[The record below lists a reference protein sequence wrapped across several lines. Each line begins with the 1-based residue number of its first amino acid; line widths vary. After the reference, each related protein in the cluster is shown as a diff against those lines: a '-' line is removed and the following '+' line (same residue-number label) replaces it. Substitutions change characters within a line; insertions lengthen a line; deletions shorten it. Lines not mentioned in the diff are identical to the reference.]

1 MLKQILAKIP
11 RKTSKADSLNSVENN
26 PCNNNS
32 NAGNGIPFNSS
43 CTVLSNKLNVVKRMS
58 SAIFPASVA
67 SGGEL
72 VDPQVPF
79 KDATN
84 SEKQSLFLSKLNL
97 CCLVY
102 DFSDPD
108 QYSTEKELKH
118 QILLE
123 LGDFVASGSV
133 KFSEAAIAALCK
145 MCADNL
151 FREFP
156 PKGNPISARSENEDD
171 QILFDP
177 AWCHLQL
184 VYELLLR
191 ALGQSS
197 FDAKVAKKYLDQK
210 YILKLLDLFDSEDP
224 RERDCLK
231 SILHRLYGKFMVHRS
246 FMRKAVSNIFYRFV
260 YETER
265 HNGIAEL
272 LEVFGSVISGF
283 ALPLKEEHKLFLTRA
298 LIPLHKPKSLGVYHQ
313 QLAYCIVQ
321 FVEKDLKLAS
331 VVIKG
336 LLKYW
341 PVTNSQK
348 ELMFISETEE
358 ILEMINMAD
367 FEQIMVPLFR
377 QIGCSLN
384 SYHFQVAER
393 SHYLWNNDHIL
404 NLIMHNRQM
413 IMPIIFPAL
422 ERNSRNHWNKTV
434 LNLTQNVR
442 KVFCGMDEELALAC
456 QSKVE
461 EDNSKLNVAAEKR
474 RLTWER
480 LETTGSFQTMPS
492 SISSI
497 IEPTTCIVA
506 C

>member
-1 MLKQILAKIP
+1 
-11 RKTSKADSLNSVENN
+11 
-26 PCNNNS
+26 
-32 NAGNGIPFNSS
+32 
-43 CTVLSNKLNVVKRMS
+43 MS

-72 VDPQVPF
+72 VDPEVPF

-133 KFSEAAIAALCK
+133 KFSEAAIAAL
-145 MCADNL
+145 
-151 FREFP
+151 
-156 PKGNPISARSENEDD
+156 
-171 QILFDP
+171 
-177 AWCHLQL
+177 
-184 VYELLLR
+184 Y
-191 ALGQSS
+191 
-197 FDAKVAKKYLDQK
+197 
-210 YILKLLDLFDSEDP
+210 P

-231 SILHRLYGKFMVHRS
+231 SILHRLYGKFMVH
-246 FMRKAVSNIFYRFV
+246 
-260 YETER
+260 
-265 HNGIAEL
+265 
-272 LEVFGSVISGF
+272 SVISGF

-321 FVEKDLKLAS
+321 FVEKDPKLAS

-377 QIGCSLN
+377 QIGCCLN
-384 SYHFQVAER
+384 SYHFQVIFSIGFLYWVFSR
-393 SHYLWNNDHIL
+393 SINIL
-404 NLIMHNRQM
+404 VQVAQWQM

-422 ERNSRNHWNKTV
+422 ERNSRNHWHKTV